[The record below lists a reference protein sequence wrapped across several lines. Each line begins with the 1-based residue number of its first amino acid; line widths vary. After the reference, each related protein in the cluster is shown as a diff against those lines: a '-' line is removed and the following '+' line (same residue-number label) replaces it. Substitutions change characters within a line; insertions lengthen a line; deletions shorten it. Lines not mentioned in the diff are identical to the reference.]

1 MNIFPKAFLMAIG
14 LMILFL
20 IAANILL
27 KDV

>member
-27 KDV
+27 RDV